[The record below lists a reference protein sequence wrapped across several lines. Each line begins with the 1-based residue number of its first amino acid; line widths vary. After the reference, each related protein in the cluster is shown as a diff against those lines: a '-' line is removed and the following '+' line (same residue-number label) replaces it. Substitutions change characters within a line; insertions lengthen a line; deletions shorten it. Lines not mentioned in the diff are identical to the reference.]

1 MSSFLNFLW
10 TIAALIGT
18 AGPVVA
24 ATSLDEVLQL
34 ELQEYDDPTQ
44 TVSDAKALLS
54 TLQLHTQTQLWIRA
68 WSLTITENAKEE
80 DIKQRFI
87 INNVLVVG
95 VWPDLPGNIRCRGY
109 RITADRLSGKLF
121 VHRCRNLRE

>member
-80 DIKQRFI
+80 DIKDI
-87 INNVLVVG
+87 DSYMDLADAKGLLV
-95 VWPDLPGNIRCRGY
+95 
-109 RITADRLSGKLF
+109 
-121 VHRCRNLRE
+121 